1 MNKESDL
8 LPWILGALSIATAA
22 AAITFVANN
31 KTAARNVPAPLQA
44 AAISLPPAH
53 VVPIA
58 THTPAPTA
66 PVAPAAAPDADAAAP
81 PPPSVNQ
88 SPRQNGQI
96 WECTINGQKTFSNN
110 PCGNKAAML
119 DIGPVNTM
127 EATPVFHAGRSYATP
142 PSYAEP
148 EYNSPPDDTYADSQG
163 SAGSSYPVY
172 VGVPYA
178 VQIRPQH
185 RHPDHKHANA
195 PPARKY

>member
-8 LPWILGALSIATAA
+8 LPWILGALAIATVA

-31 KTAARNVPAPLQA
+31 RTAARNVAAPLQA
-44 AAISLPPAH
+44 AAISLPPAR
-53 VVPIA
+53 VVPAA
-58 THTPAPTA
+58 TPEPAPAALVT
-66 PVAPAAAPDADAAAP
+66 PAAAPGADAAP
-81 PPPSVNQ
+81 QPSVNQ
-88 SPRQNGQI
+88 SQPQNGQI

-110 PCGNKAAML
+110 PCGAKATAL

-127 EATPVFHAGRSYATP
+127 EATPVFHAGRSYATQ
-142 PSYAEP
+142 PSNAEP

-163 SAGSSYPVY
+163 SADNSYPVY

-178 VQIRPQH
+178 VHIRPQH
-185 RHPDHKHANA
+185 RHPDHQHANA